1 MVLILAMAHS
11 TSILRRA
18 LLGDVRQMILAA
30 RQEVAHT
37 VDAGLVT
44 LYWHIGHRV
53 RRDILK
59 EKRAEYGERI
69 VAELGLQLEREFGR
83 GFDEKSLRHMLRFA
97 EAFSDERIVS
107 ATRRQLTWTHFK
119 ALAYIEDELRREFYV
134 EMCRIERWNTRTL
147 SEKIRSL
154 LFERTALSKRPEK
167 LARLEIQ
174 KLREEDKLSPDLVFR
189 DPYVLDFLGL
199 KDIYAEKDLEAA
211 IIREIESF
219 ILELGV
225 GFTFVARQKRI
236 VIDGEDYHL
245 DLLFYHRKLQR
256 LIALDLKIGKFAA
269 GDKGQ
274 MELYLKWLAKHERE
288 AHEDEPIG
296 IILCAG
302 KGAEHV
308 ELLEPS
314 RSGIHVASYLTA
326 LLPKAQLTRKLRE
339 AIRFARARLRRDA
352 ARDATEQLS

>member
-1 MVLILAMAHS
+1 
-11 TSILRRA
+11 
-18 LLGDVRQMILAA
+18 MILSA
-30 RQEVAHT
+30 RQEVART

-44 LYWHIGHRV
+44 LYWHIGQRV
-53 RRDILK
+53 RRDILQLQ
-59 EKRAEYGERI
+59 RAEYGERI
-69 VAELGLQLEREFGR
+69 VSALGRQLSVEFGR
-83 GFDEKSLRHMLRFA
+83 GFDEKSLRHMIRFA
-97 EAFSDERIVS
+97 EAFNNEAIVS
-107 ATRRQLTWTHFK
+107 VLRRQLTWTHFK
-119 ALAYIEDELRREFYV
+119 ALAYIQNDLKRDFYA

-147 SEKIRSL
+147 AEKIRSM
-154 LFERTALSKRPEK
+154 LFERTALSKRPDK

-174 KLREEDKLSPDLVFR
+174 NLREQDKLSPDLVFR

-199 KDIYAEKDLEAA
+199 KDTYAEKDLEAA

-236 VIDGEDYHL
+236 IIDGEDYHL

-256 LIALDLKIGKFAA
+256 LIALDLKIGEFVAA
-269 GDKGQ
+269 DKGQ

-288 AHEDEPIG
+288 PHEGEPLG

-302 KGAEHV
+302 KREEHV

-314 RSGIHVASYLTA
+314 RSGIHVASYFTQ
-326 LLPKAQLTRKLRE
+326 LLPKAQLKRKLHE
-339 AIRFARARLRRDA
+339 TVHLARRRLQERGTQVARGSR
-352 ARDATEQLS
+352 

>member
-1 MVLILAMAHS
+1 MSKAMPLLPRS
-11 TSILRRA
+11 
-18 LLGDVRQMILAA
+18 LLGDIRQMIVAA
-30 RQEVAHT
+30 RQEVART

-44 LYWHIGHRV
+44 LYWHIGQRV
-53 RRDILK
+53 RRDILQL
-59 EKRAEYGERI
+59 KRADYGERI
-69 VAELGLQLEREFGR
+69 VSALGRQLSTEFGR
-83 GFDEKSLRHMLRFA
+83 GFDEKSLRHMTRFA
-97 EAFSDERIVS
+97 EAFNDEAIVS
-107 ATRRQLTWTHFK
+107 ALRRQLTWTHFK
-119 ALAYIEDELRREFYV
+119 ALAYIEDDLKRDFYA

-147 SEKIRSL
+147 YEKIRSM

-174 KLREEDKLSPDLVFR
+174 KLREQDRLSPDLVFR
-189 DPYVLDFLGL
+189 DPYVLNFLGL
-199 KDIYAEKDLEAA
+199 KDTYAEKDLETA

-256 LIALDLKIGKFAA
+256 LIALDLKIGEFVAA
-269 GDKGQ
+269 DKGQ
-274 MELYLKWLAKHERE
+274 MELYLKWLAKHECE
-288 AHEDEPIG
+288 PHEDEPLG

-302 KGAEHV
+302 KREEHV

-314 RSGIHVASYLTA
+314 QSGIHVASYLTQ
-326 LLPKAQLTRKLRE
+326 LLPKAHLKRKLHETVRL
-339 AIRFARARLRRDA
+339 ARAHLQKGITRSV
-352 ARDATEQLS
+352 E

>member
-1 MVLILAMAHS
+1 MSLPTPILP
-11 TSILRRA
+11 RA

-30 RQEVAHT
+30 RQEVART

-44 LYWHIGHRV
+44 LYWHIGQRV
-53 RRDILK
+53 RRDVLRL
-59 EKRAEYGERI
+59 KRAEYGERI
-69 VAELGLQLEREFGR
+69 VSALGRQLSTEFGR

-97 EAFSDERIVS
+97 EAFSDEQIVS
-107 ATRRQLTWTHFK
+107 ALRRQLTWTHFK
-119 ALAYIEDELRREFYV
+119 ALAYVEDELKRDFYA

-147 SEKIRSL
+147 SGKIRSM

-174 KLREEDKLSPDLVFR
+174 KLRDEDKLSPDLVFR

-199 KDIYAEKDLEAA
+199 KDAYAEKDLEAA

-225 GFTFVARQKRI
+225 GFAFVSRQKRI
-236 VIDGEDYHL
+236 VIDGEDFHL

-256 LIALDLKIGKFAA
+256 LIALDLKIGEFEAA
-269 GDKGQ
+269 DKGQ

-288 AHEDEPIG
+288 PHEGEPLG

-302 KGAEHV
+302 RREEHV
-308 ELLEPS
+308 ELLAPS
-314 RSGIHVASYLTA
+314 HSGIHVATYLTE
-326 LLPKAQLTRKLRE
+326 LLPKLQLKRKLHESVRL
-339 AIRFARARLRRDA
+339 ARARIKSSHLR
-352 ARDATEQLS
+352 

>member
-1 MVLILAMAHS
+1 
-11 TSILRRA
+11 
-18 LLGDVRQMILAA
+18 MIIAA
-30 RQEVAHT
+30 RQEVART
-37 VDAGLVT
+37 VDTGLVT
-44 LYWHIGHRV
+44 LYWHLGQRV
-53 RRDILK
+53 RRDILRL
-59 EKRAEYGERI
+59 KRAEYGERI
-69 VAELGLQLEREFGR
+69 VSALGRQLSAEFGH

-97 EAFSDERIVS
+97 EAFNDEAIVS
-107 ATRRQLTWTHFK
+107 ALRRQLTWTHFK
-119 ALAYIEDELRREFYV
+119 ALAYVEDDLKRDFYA

-147 SEKIRSL
+147 AEKIRSM
-154 LFERTALSKRPEK
+154 LFERTALSRRPDK

-174 KLREEDKLSPDLVFR
+174 KLRDQDKLSPDLVFR

-199 KDIYAEKDLEAA
+199 KDTYAEKDLEAA

-256 LIALDLKIGKFAA
+256 LIALDLKIGEFVAA
-269 GDKGQ
+269 DKGQ

-288 AHEDEPIG
+288 PNEGEPLG

-302 KGAEHV
+302 KRQEHV

-314 RSGIHVASYLTA
+314 QSGIHVASYLTE
-326 LLPKAQLTRKLRE
+326 LVPKAQLKRKLHE
-339 AIRFARARLRRDA
+339 TVQLARARLQ
-352 ARDATEQLS
+352 TEQR

>member
-1 MVLILAMAHS
+1 MSDNAPVPS
-11 TSILRRA
+11 RA
-18 LLGDVRQMILAA
+18 LLGDLRQMILAA
-30 RQEVAHT
+30 RQEVART

-44 LYWHIGHRV
+44 LYWHIGRRV
-53 RRDILK
+53 RRDILQL
-59 EKRAEYGERI
+59 KRAEYGEGI
-69 VAELGLQLEREFGR
+69 VSALGRQLSTEFGR
-83 GFDEKSLRHMLRFA
+83 GFDEKSIRHMLRFA

-107 ATRRQLTWTHFK
+107 ALRRQLTWTHFK
-119 ALAYIEDELRREFYV
+119 TLAYVEDDLKREFYA

-147 SEKIRSL
+147 SDKIGSM
-154 LFERTALSKRPEK
+154 LFERTALSKRPDK

-174 KLREEDKLSPDLVFR
+174 KLRDQDELSADLVFR

-236 VIDGEDYHL
+236 VIDGEDYYL
-245 DLLFYHRKLQR
+245 DLLFYHRKLRR
-256 LIALDLKIGKFAA
+256 LIALDLKIGKFTAA
-269 GDKGQ
+269 DKGQ

-288 AHEDEPIG
+288 PHEAEPLG

-302 KGAEHV
+302 TRKEHV
-308 ELLEPS
+308 ELLEPAE
-314 RSGIHVASYLTA
+314 SGIHVASYLTE
-326 LLPKAQLTRKLRE
+326 LLSKKQLKRKLRE
-339 AIRFARARLRRDA
+339 SVRLARARLNALTLRDTDQT
-352 ARDATEQLS
+352 RS

>member
-1 MVLILAMAHS
+1 MSKPS
-11 TSILRRA
+11 TALPRS

-30 RQEVAHT
+30 RQEVART

-44 LYWHIGHRV
+44 LYWHIGQRV
-53 RRDILK
+53 RRDILQL
-59 EKRAEYGERI
+59 KRAEYGGRI
-69 VAELGLQLEREFGR
+69 VSALGRHLAGEFGR
-83 GFDEKSLRHMLRFA
+83 GFDEKSLRHMIRFA
-97 EAFSDERIVS
+97 EAFDDEAIVS
-107 ATRRQLTWTHFK
+107 ALRRQLTWTHFK
-119 ALAYIEDELRREFYV
+119 ALAYIEDNLKRDFYA
-134 EMCRIERWNTRTL
+134 EMCRIERWNTRAL
-147 SEKIRSL
+147 SEKIRSM

-174 KLREEDKLSPDLVFR
+174 KLRDQDTLSPDLVVR
-189 DPYVLDFLGL
+189 DPYVLGVLGL
-199 KDIYAEKDLEAA
+199 KDTYAEKDLEAA

-256 LIALDLKIGKFAA
+256 LIALDLKMGEFCA

-274 MELYLKWLAKHERE
+274 MELAVKRLPKRGREPHES
-288 AHEDEPIG
+288 EPLG

-302 KGAEHV
+302 K
-308 ELLEPS
+308 
-314 RSGIHVASYLTA
+314 R
-326 LLPKAQLTRKLRE
+326 
-339 AIRFARARLRRDA
+339 
-352 ARDATEQLS
+352 